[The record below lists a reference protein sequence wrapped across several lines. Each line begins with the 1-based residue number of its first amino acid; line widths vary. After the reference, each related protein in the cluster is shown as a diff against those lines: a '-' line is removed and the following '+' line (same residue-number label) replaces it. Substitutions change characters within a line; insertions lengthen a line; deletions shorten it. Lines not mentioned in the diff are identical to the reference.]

1 MTAVGVLVASQ
12 LGRPKGGPDPK
23 YSLLPVAKKLEELI
37 GRPVRFS
44 SDCVGP
50 VPESKSKS
58 LADGGIL
65 LHFPEFRDARR
76 LSCSLLLNGK
86 FLNTVVKGVHDKEV
100 AVTVEGQPV
109 WGKEFTRFGPF
120 RSEAAQVLALGGEP
134 LNATAYRADPDPVVL
149 VDT

>member
-1 MTAVGVLVASQ
+1 MRECPGLRLIIARGSDHRTPIPEVFRRQGDIAIFARLRDGRAAECVLSSQ
-12 LGRPKGGPDPK
+12 
-23 YSLLPVAKKLEELI
+23 
-37 GRPVRFS
+37 
-44 SDCVGP
+44 
-50 VPESKSKS
+50 
-58 LADGGIL
+58 
-65 LHFPEFRDARR
+65 LHFPGSRDARR
-76 LSCSLLLNGK
+76 LSCSPLLNGK
-86 FLNTVVKGVHDKEV
+86 FLDTVIEGVHDKEV